1 MKHKDDLKLTWL
13 SIKQI
18 LWTKKSDSFTE
29 FLTANGNVITESSRI
44 AEEFN
49 NYFINIPQELVDK
62 IPHTQTTLTSFLST
76 PNMNSL
82 ALHVYPTSMEE
93 ILPLSRSLKVTHGA
107 GTDDLDPYLISP
119 VLDLIVKSL
128 AAIINCSFS
137 NGIIPDKLKI
147 AKVIP
152 IYKQTLKDAVNKL

>member
-29 FLTANGNVITESSRI
+29 FLTANGNVITENSRI

-62 IPHTQTTLTSFLST
+62 IPHTQTTLTSFFST
-76 PNMNSL
+76 PNINSL
-82 ALHVYPTSMEE
+82 ALYPTTKEE
-93 ILPLSRSLKVTHGA
+93 ILSLSRSLKVTHSA
-107 GTDDLDPYLISP
+107 GTDDLDPYLA
-119 VLDLIVKSL
+119 LYLIWL
-128 AAIINCSFS
+128 LNH
-137 NGIIPDKLKI
+137 L
-147 AKVIP
+147 
-152 IYKQTLKDAVNKL
+152 LR